1 MQLKKIFIW
10 ALRII
15 AAIIMLQ
22 TLYFKFTGQPESI
35 ALFTQLN
42 MEPWGRY
49 ATGIGELIASTLIL
63 LPSTILLG
71 ALLGMSLMSGALF
84 FHFTI
89 LGVYWDGNSTLFIY
103 AAVTFICCA
112 ILAFLYKSNFS
123 NVLKLKI

>member
-1 MQLKKIFIW
+1 MPLKKIFIW
-10 ALRII
+10 ALRIV

-35 ALFTQLN
+35 ALFTKLN

-49 ATGIGELIASTLIL
+49 TTGIGELIASVLIL
-63 LPSTILLG
+63 LPHNILLG
-71 ALLGMSLMSGALF
+71 ALLGMGLMSGALF

-89 LGVYWDGNSTLFIY
+89 LGVYWYGDATLFIY
-103 AAVTFICCA
+103 AAITFICCT

-123 NVLKLKI
+123 NLIKLKF